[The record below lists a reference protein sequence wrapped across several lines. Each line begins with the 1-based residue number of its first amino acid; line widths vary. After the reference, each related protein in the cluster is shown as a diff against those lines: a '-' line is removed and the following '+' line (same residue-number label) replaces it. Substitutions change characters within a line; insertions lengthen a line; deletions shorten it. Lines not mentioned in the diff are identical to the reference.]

1 MFSIALKMD
10 GLWNSSHSSN
20 TANITSVICNSTTNR
35 GVCAKEEDSS
45 FDRVLVEQ
53 IVAIVVPLF
62 FGLIGVLG
70 LVGNSLVVLVVA
82 ANPGMRSTTNILIIN
97 LAVAD
102 LLFVLFCVP
111 FTATD
116 YVLPFWPFGNIWC
129 KVVQYLIIVTACA
142 SVYTLVLMSLDR
154 WVSWFFFTFFN
165 YFLFL
170 QWTILFQ
177 PNISFISVK

>member
-1 MFSIALKMD
+1 MD
-10 GLWNSSHSSN
+10 ALWNSSHSSN
-20 TANITSVICNSTTNR
+20 SVNITTVICNSTTNP
-35 GVCAKEEDSS
+35 GSCNEEDLG
-45 FDRVLVEQ
+45 FDRELVHN
-53 IVAIVVPLF
+53 IVMVVVPLF
-62 FGLIGVLG
+62 FGLIGILG

-102 LLFVLFCVP
+102 LLFVLFCIP

-116 YVLPFWPFGNIWC
+116 FVLPFWPFGNIWC

-154 WVSWFFFTFFN
+154 
-165 YFLFL
+165 
-170 QWTILFQ
+170 
-177 PNISFISVK
+177 